1 MKKRILI
8 ALLVAAM
15 LLLTA
20 CNGGGNPPTPTKKDP
35 VVTPVSEAFQV
46 SEMKY
51 SIYSNDESDMIL
63 PYRFYVPEDYNEDT
77 AYPVFLFLHGAG
89 ERGTDNEAQLR
100 NVMQILFNDLDSPIY
115 QSIVIVPQCP
125 GYHGD
130 PDDYKWV
137 DTDWEQGDYR
147 VSEVEESE
155 PMKLVV
161 GLLEEIKADYSTN
174 EGRYYVMGLSMGG
187 YGTWDIIMRNTE
199 MFAGAVPICGAGD
212 STAASRLVNLPIYAF
227 HGDKDSVVP
236 VEGTRAMVAAI
247 KAAGGTLIQYDEV
260 PNCDHN
266 CWNYAAEKDGLID
279 WLFAQRRTK

>member
-1 MKKRILI
+1 MKKRIFA
-8 ALLVAAM
+8 ALLAAVM

-20 CNGGGNPPTPTKKDP
+20 CNGGGTEPPTKKDP

-46 SEMKY
+46 SDMLY
-51 SIYSNDESDMIL
+51 SIYSSDDSEMIL
-63 PYRFYVPEDYNEDT
+63 PYRFYVPADYNEDT

-115 QSIVIVPQCP
+115 QAIVIVPQCP

-147 VSEVEESE
+147 IGDVAESE

-161 GLLEEIKADYSTN
+161 GLLEEIKEDYSTN
-174 EGRYYVMGLSMGG
+174 EDRYYVMGLSMGG
-187 YGTWDIIMRNTE
+187 YGTWDIIMRNTD

-212 STAASRLVNLPIYAF
+212 STVASRLVDLPIWAF
-227 HGDKDSVVP
+227 HGDKDEVVP
-236 VEGTRAMVAAI
+236 VEGTRAMVEAI
-247 KAAGGTLIQYDEV
+247 QAAGGTRIQYDEI
-260 PNCDHN
+260 PGGTHN
-266 CWNYAAEKDGLID
+266 VWNYAAEKEGLID
-279 WLFAQRRTK
+279 WLFSQIRFK